1 MMEKDLHKPPYEPVN
16 ATEHFLYAMLVR
28 LDALC
33 HMMSSLIEHFAER
46 DNVATTSHEVKE
58 EVVQP
63 DENEETPKRTRKTR
77 SKKE

>member
-1 MMEKDLHKPPYEPVN
+1 MERDLHKPPYEPVN

-28 LDALC
+28 LDALS
-33 HMMSSLIEHFAER
+33 HMMNSHIEYVAER

-63 DENEETPKRTRKTR
+63 DEKEEVPKRTRKTR

>member
-1 MMEKDLHKPPYEPVN
+1 MEKNLHKPPYEPVN

-33 HMMSSLIEHFAER
+33 HMMNSLIEYVAER
-46 DNVATTSHEVKE
+46 DNIATTSHEVEE

-63 DENEETPKRTRKTR
+63 DEKEEVPKRTRRTR